1 MRISDW
7 SSDVCSSDLRI
18 VADTTPVPYPFNSG
32 NELLAQARDNG
43 LTIAQLMMANE
54 KSWRSEDEIK
64 AGLREIWEAMQSCI
78 QRGIRQTGTLPG
90 GLHVSRRAPALY
102 EELSSRPEAAMR
114 APLTRSEERRVG
126 KECVSQC
133 RSRWWPYH

>member
-1 MRISDW
+1 
-7 SSDVCSSDLRI
+7 
-18 VADTTPVPYPFNSG
+18 
-32 NELLAQARDNG
+32 
-43 LTIAQLMMANE
+43 MMANE

-114 APLTRSEERRVG
+114 DPLTTQIGRAH
-126 KECVSQC
+126 VSTPVTNAHLVC
-133 RSRWWPYH
+133 RILLVKKKHTHKNNMPI